1 MPVAEA
7 TALAPGLQLE
17 PYDPAADRGAL
28 EVLACWCEPFSP
40 NIALEQD
47 PRPECLFLDITGL
60 EPIVGDEPALAEQLV
75 RALAARG
82 FVVHVGIADTPAA
95 AWAAAHHGEL
105 LPAPLNSSFLRSCE
119 RMGTGS
125 EQAAVEKQKHASRE
139 VPVPILSHPQISPR
153 GTLGIVPPGETATA
167 LAELPV
173 EALRLAP
180 ATIALLGE
188 LGLQRI
194 GQVLSLPRASLASR
208 FEPELIR
215 RLDQLMGLAA
225 ETIDAYRPPPEIVA
239 EQLLETPT
247 ARRDVLELILERL
260 IARAVERLAIGR
272 RGALRLECE
281 LAGSSA
287 APVRVDVGLYRPTA
301 GRKHLLDLMRM
312 RLERTRLTEPVG
324 VVRIAVPLVAPL
336 VCRQQPLFADN
347 CPRHDPLEMAL
358 LIDRLSSRLGRDT
371 VLRPVL
377 APDAQPEYA
386 CRYEPLVGRAQ
397 TTAAIGRQSA
407 AGGAGRRKK
416 ISASAAHVSQR
427 RGIGPLERPLRLE
440 SPPCLLEVISVVP
453 EGPPVQFQW
462 HGEPQ
467 KIARAWGP
475 ERIQTGW
482 WRGRT
487 IGRDYYR
494 VETTA
499 GTRFWL
505 FRRLNDGAWFLHGI
519 FE

>member
-1 MPVAEA
+1 
-7 TALAPGLQLE
+7 LQLE

-28 EVLACWCEPFSP
+28 EAVACWCEPFSP

-82 FVVHVGIADTPAA
+82 FVIHVGIADTPAA

-105 LPAPLNSSFLRSCE
+105 LPAPL
-119 RMGTGS
+119 
-125 EQAAVEKQKHASRE
+125 
-139 VPVPILSHPQISPR
+139 ISAR
-153 GTLGIVPPGETATA
+153 GTLGIVPPGETTTA

-194 GQVLSLPRASLASR
+194 GQVLALPRASLASR

-247 ARRDVLELILERL
+247 DRRDALELVLDRL
-260 IARAVERLAIGR
+260 IAQVIERLAIGR

-312 RLERTRLTEPVG
+312 RLERTRLAEPVG

-336 VCRQQPLFADN
+336 VCRQQPLFADD
-347 CPRHDPLEMAL
+347 CPRHDPLELAL

-397 TTAAIGRQSA
+397 TTAAIGRQST

-416 ISASAAHVSQR
+416 NSDPASHLSMR

-499 GTRFWL
+499 GNRFWL
-505 FRRLNDGAWFLHGI
+505 FRRLNDGAWFLHGV

>member
-7 TALAPGLQLE
+7 TALAPGLQLQ
-17 PYDPAADRGAL
+17 PHDPAADRGAL
-28 EVLACWCEPFSP
+28 EALACWCEPFSP
-40 NIALEQD
+40 SIALEQD
-47 PRPECLFLDITGL
+47 PRPESLFLDITGL
-60 EPIVGDEPALAEQLV
+60 EPIVGDEPSLAEQLV
-75 RALAARG
+75 RALAGRG

-105 LPAPLNSSFLRSCE
+105 LPAP
-119 RMGTGS
+119 
-125 EQAAVEKQKHASRE
+125 
-139 VPVPILSHPQISPR
+139 ILSHSLISAR
-153 GTLGIVPPGETATA
+153 GNLGIVPPGETSTA

-173 EALRLAP
+173 EALRLTP

-188 LGLQRI
+188 LGLYRI
-194 GQVLSLPRASLASR
+194 GQVLVLPRASLASR

-215 RLDQLMGLAA
+215 RLDQLTGVAA
-225 ETIDAYRPPPEIVA
+225 EAIDAYRPPAEIVA

-247 ARRDVLELILERL
+247 DRRDVLELILERL
-260 IARAVERLAIGR
+260 IARTVERLAVGR

-281 LAGSSA
+281 LAGSTA
-287 APVRVDVGLYRPTA
+287 PPVRVSVGLYRPTA

-312 RLERTRLTEPVG
+312 RLERTRLAEPVA

-336 VCRQQPLFADN
+336 ACRQQPLFTDD
-347 CPRHDPLEMAL
+347 CPRHDPLELAL

-377 APDAQPEYA
+377 VPDAQPEYA

-397 TTAAIGRQSA
+397 MTAGFGRQSA
-407 AGGAGRRKK
+407 VGGARRRKPK
-416 ISASAAHVSQR
+416 SRGSTEAAENSTR
-427 RGIGPLERPLRLE
+427 RGVGPLERPLRLE

-453 EGPPVQFQW
+453 EGPPAQFEL
-462 HGEPQ
+462 HGESQ

-499 GTRFWL
+499 GDRFWL
-505 FRRLNDGAWFLHGI
+505 FRRLNDGAWFLHGV